1 MDLIER
7 HHQPG
12 HFERLALDRE
22 LTMDC
27 LHYYNKKNP
36 GNEYEPA
43 PGKVYRH
50 SYYHNG
56 VCWSHGNFVARKKR
70 TGWLSF
76 LPAART
82 LFFFELAGTKDFNG
96 IVTCTHLD
104 EPVTESH
111 SVLGFRLG
119 FSTRRSGKFDSF
131 CKTCSGRFDV
141 PHPACEHQHVEK
153 VCGMCY
159 LRSDVLHPRP
169 GEFAFGY
176 HSPYRPYPTK
186 H

>member
-1 MDLIER
+1 M
-7 HHQPG
+7 QPINLVFG
-12 HFERLALDRE
+12 TVFALLHMQISLPREWLDWFEQ
-22 LTMDC
+22 
-27 LHYYNKKNP
+27 

-96 IVTCTHLD
+96 IVTCTHLGMLYFFLD
-104 EPVTESH
+104 ASSLLFLFYTTHLSCMYSLEEDQYSCDLICLHFFILLYKQTSWVPLQLH
-111 SVLGFRLG
+111 CNA
-119 FSTRRSGKFDSF
+119 F
-131 CKTCSGRFDV
+131 CIN
-141 PHPACEHQHVEK
+141 
-153 VCGMCY
+153 
-159 LRSDVLHPRP
+159 
-169 GEFAFGY
+169 
-176 HSPYRPYPTK
+176 
-186 H
+186 